1 VKRLAVLLLL
11 AAPAAPAPASA
22 QTFKPLRP
30 KAVAKIS
37 MTKTGLDGTAYARL
51 DRLAKRYG
59 RVGVKAVV
67 ESANR
72 SVQGAGGSPSL
83 GQVGA
88 PVQAAFKWNDGDNGV
103 GYWIPQGITGS
114 AAATQDG
121 LVGGHRSLVVSWY
134 GPNGARLTF
143 VNADNGFTTYRH
155 VLLVEP
161 SGKRFKPIAS
171 HAGGV
176 AWYGDKLYVAQTKVG
191 LRVFDTRYFL
201 DATKSPESIDQGYRW
216 VLPQVGLYKQ
226 NGARKVRF
234 SSVETDRGGPALV
247 TGAYAD
253 GKVGRLAVRWA
264 LRGDQLTAVGAWRM
278 PTSNVQ
284 GVLQHNNVLVASSS
298 YDKDAG
304 SGIGELITGA
314 PGQPARRINWP
325 DGAEDVHYAGT
336 SGRIY
341 SLTEHRGDRIVF
353 AIDGTA
359 VGVPR

>member
-1 VKRLAVLLLL
+1 MKRLAVLLFIVAL
-11 AAPAAPAPASA
+11 AAPGTASA
-22 QTFKPLRP
+22 QTFEPLRP

-37 MTKTGLDGTAYARL
+37 LQKTGLDAPAYARL
-51 DRLAKRYG
+51 DRLAARYG

-72 SVQGAGGSPSL
+72 DVQSASGSRSLNEIGAEVKAS
-83 GQVGA
+83 
-88 PVQAAFKWNDGDNGV
+88 FKWNDGDNGV
-103 GYWIPQGITGS
+103 DYWIPQGISGS
-114 AAATQDG
+114 AAASEDG
-121 LVGGHRSLVVSWY
+121 VVGGHRSLVVSWY

-143 VNADNGFTTYRH
+143 VNSDNGFTKYRH

-161 SGKRFKPIAS
+161 SGNTFKPIS
-171 HAGGV
+171 THAGGV
-176 AWYGDKLYVAQTKVG
+176 AWYGDKLYVAETKVG
-191 LRVFDTRYFL
+191 LRVFDINYFL
-201 DATKSPESIDQGYRW
+201 DASKSPERIDQGYRW
-216 VLPQVGLYKQ
+216 VLPQVGLYQQ
-226 NGARKVRF
+226 NGARRVRF

-253 GKVGRLAVRWA
+253 QKVGRLAVRWA
-264 LRGDQLTAVGAWRM
+264 LRGDQLTAAGVWRM
-278 PTSNVQ
+278 PTTNVQ

-298 YDKDAG
+298 FDMDAG

-314 PGQPARRINWP
+314 PKQPTSRINWP

-341 SLTEHRGDRIVF
+341 SLTEKEGDRIVF
-353 AIDGTA
+353 AIDGAA